1 MTSFPSFHSSGLRR
15 GCLWLLQQTMGTT
28 YRPFRCSSRR
38 TRWAVKLYR
47 NTHVRIC
54 WTIKPL
60 RSVFLVISL
69 RPSFQTHHHC
79 YSSCVTHTSTT
90 SCFFFSFRPCRR
102 RSRDTSH
109 AAMTSSSAAIAS
121 WRRTPRAWRLSEHVS
136 LSYRTSGTSS
146 SRRQRSGTSG
156 WRRPIR
162 RSSTTSTR
170 PRRRPG
176 WANRSF
182 TWCQR
187 RKLRCVQFEATA
199 GSVK

>member
-69 RPSFQTHHHC
+69 RPSFQTQHHC

-90 SCFFFSFRPCRR
+90 SCFFFHSDPAEGDPGTPATLRWHLRAQREHRDGGHPERGGYQSTSRWATGPLEPPHPGDSEAARAAGGGPSGAAVLLRR
-102 RSRDTSH
+102 GRGGGLDE
-109 AAMTSSSAAIAS
+109 
-121 WRRTPRAWRLSEHVS
+121 RTGALHDVRGES
-136 LSYRTSGTSS
+136 
-146 SRRQRSGTSG
+146 
-156 WRRPIR
+156 
-162 RSSTTSTR
+162 
-170 PRRRPG
+170 
-176 WANRSF
+176 
-182 TWCQR
+182 
-187 RKLRCVQFEATA
+187 
-199 GSVK
+199 